1 MLQDFFLFI
10 FNKLTIELIG
20 KSFCYN
26 PCLRMIRNKVTS
38 SYALC
43 NEIIHAKYLLGCLSF
58 GLGKPLLTRI
68 KSTMS
73 EGHIYILNSYEKVL
87 LINLI
92 FELEFQIALCST
104 PGR

>member
-1 MLQDFFLFI
+1 MASRTFTDPVMFVIRWSFIGNCAVAIGSTAMMIEVSKPAAKIHVARLFLLI

-43 NEIIHAKYLLGCLSF
+43 DEIIHAKYLLGCLSF
-58 GLGKPLLTRI
+58 GLGKSP
-68 KSTMS
+68 
-73 EGHIYILNSYEKVL
+73 Y
-87 LINLI
+87 
-92 FELEFQIALCST
+92 
-104 PGR
+104 